1 MKQRYPTVVT
11 FSEITG
17 TASDGEVI
25 ARSQAEP
32 ELFALLFRRY
42 ACPRPSATG
51 RVWPGYSHQEG
62 PGGRRFA
69 VLEFGVVPRAGQVP

>member
-17 TASDGEVI
+17 TAPDGEVI

-42 ACPRPSATG
+42 AGDIARYAARSRYG
-51 RVWPGYSHQEG
+51 
-62 PGGRRFA
+62 
-69 VLEFGVVPRAGQVP
+69 